1 MKKIVLTSLLAV
13 FAVSGAQAA
22 NYFVGGSAG
31 LSMDDTHTNI
41 VNVAPEVGWKYNDN
55 WDFGMGVNLGYTYN
69 DDEHNDDVFNYGVNG
84 FTRYKIAQFGD
95 FKLLAKA
102 SVGANFQ
109 TLFSDVDARD
119 GETTIGLSA
128 SVVPMITYDIS
139 EAFTLYAN
147 LNFMGVYADYNFENK
162 NLDNAPEDWRF
173 GFNVDSS
180 NVADTGAFQIGFLYN
195 F

>member
-22 NYFVGGSAG
+22 NYFVGGAAMI
-31 LSMDDTHTNI
+31 SMDETHTNVLGI
-41 VNVAPEVGWKYNDN
+41 APEVGWKYNDN

-109 TLFSDVDARD
+109 TLFSDVDVRD

-162 NLDNAPEDWRF
+162 DLGIDDSWNFYVF
-173 GFNVDSS
+173 GDSS
-180 NVADTGAFQIGFLYN
+180 NVANTGAFQIGFLYN